1 MWLDRFKWILLT
13 DGKKI
18 WLIWKKYFNWITT
31 FNEKLL
37 LLEKLLRYLHN
48 IRKLTALWYILL
60 FFCNVFFITHYA
72 KAEYIFGNWILGFRN
87 QRRKQNLYSF
97 VISIRLSHHTR
108 ILHSILNLQIFCMQT
123 CDDTPKQKIKKHVCF
138 FKYSAVTC
146 IFGDD
151 FFLSHHFVFF
161 IIIEQVS
168 DKSVEISVTLLVLRT
183 HLGIKVA

>member
-1 MWLDRFKWILLT
+1 MLT

-18 WLIWKKYFNWITT
+18 WLIWKKYLNWITT

-123 CDDTPKQKIKKHVCF
+123 WDDTPKQKTKKACLF
-138 FKYSAVTC
+138 FQVFRSNMY
-146 IFGDD
+146 IWGW
-151 FFLSHHFVFF
+151 FFFVSSLCVFYNN
-161 IIIEQVS
+161 
-168 DKSVEISVTLLVLRT
+168 RT
-183 HLGIKVA
+183 GLW